1 MRIDRSYCS
10 NQNTW
15 PENHPQCIVVH
26 NTDNFAAGADARALG
41 GDVYHQRKQ
50 QHGGNGEGRGDGR
63 GAAPERAALA
73 LVGGVADARWRY
85 GRAGGGHLLD
95 GGAAGEGA
103 RAIDVRLVRR
113 GLGVDRCYR
122 GLLGRRIGRCVRRQ
136 VAEPL
141 RAGLEQALVYLRG
154 GRGGDAADGH
164 ADDRA
169 RQSDLGRQ
177 GKRRRRGK
185 AARYDRG
192 YREVPKEALLVRA
205 VLILPACQARSP
217 LVVMHVAETL
227 GPTLVPKDRITL
239 SM

>member
-1 MRIDRSYCS
+1 MKIQKRI
-10 NQNTW
+10 
-15 PENHPQCIVVH
+15 
-26 NTDNFAAGADARALG
+26 AALLL
-41 GDVYHQRKQ
+41 
-50 QHGGNGEGRGDGR
+50 
-63 GAAPERAALA
+63 AALA

-103 RAIDVRLVRR
+103 RAIDARLVRR
-113 GLGVDRCYR
+113 GLCVDRR

-136 VAEPL
+136 VAELL

-169 RQSDLGRQ
+169 RQADLGRQ

-185 AARYDRG
+185 TARYDRRD
-192 YREVPKEALLVRA
+192 REVPEEALLVSA

-217 LVVMHVAETL
+217 LVAMHVAETL